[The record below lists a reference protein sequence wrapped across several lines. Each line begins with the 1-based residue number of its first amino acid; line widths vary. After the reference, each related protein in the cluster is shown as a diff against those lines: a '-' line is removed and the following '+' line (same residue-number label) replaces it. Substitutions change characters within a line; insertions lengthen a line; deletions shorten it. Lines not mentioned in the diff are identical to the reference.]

1 MRATNNFKE
10 PRHQS
15 FNGVFLMFFADLIKR
30 VKQNIY
36 ILALPF
42 ISGTVRDYILF
53 FYMGLI
59 LLVLLQFIYTYLLFL
74 KYTFYVSNTA
84 FHLHKGLFRR
94 REIEI
99 PFDRIQNINL
109 QQNFLQQVLSVVGL
123 DIETAGESKAEVQIK
138 ALRKKDAEQLKTI
151 LLAEK
156 EEKQVYEHSVG
167 EDDGQDAQDF
177 KTVETE
183 DALVFKLCFLD
194 LLKVGLSS
202 NILKGLSLVF
212 AFAAYVYNAFSD
224 LYFQNYDAYIS
235 DQISDYT
242 AYISGKF
249 LLILSI
255 GLIFIGIGFIV
266 TAVFTVIKYFNLKV
280 IKLNENYEVEYGLFN
295 RFKKVL
301 KSSKVQTLEFRT
313 NPVRKL
319 FGFQNAFVSQAS
331 SEETTEKHKIGLV
344 GLPADYVS
352 LFFKV
357 LFKGKELDTQKF
369 VRLRCQLFR
378 FRVDVNRLFFVSL
391 AFVLFF
397 VWEKF
402 PTYIFIILLLSSLL
416 LVLMSYIRMKKSYL
430 SFSDELVK
438 IGSGIIGTQTTYLE
452 IYKIQSIR
460 VSQSIFQKRRN
471 LSSFT
476 IYTASGSLKIKYL
489 EVDHV
494 HELTNFLMYKI
505 ESSDHEWI

>member
-1 MRATNNFKE
+1 
-10 PRHQS
+10 
-15 FNGVFLMFFADLIKR
+15 MFFADLIKR

-53 FYMGLI
+53 FYLGLI
-59 LLVLLQFIYTYLLFL
+59 LLVLLQFIYTYLLFS
-74 KYTFYVSNTA
+74 KYTFCVSDDA

-151 LLAEK
+151 LLTEK
-156 EEKQVYEHSVG
+156 EEKQASDYSMS
-167 EDDGQDAQDF
+167 EDDAQETSDS
-177 KTVETE
+177 KTVESE
-183 DALVFKLCFLD
+183 DELVFKLRFLD

-212 AFAAYVYNAFSD
+212 AFAAYVYNAFAD
-224 LYFQNYDAYIS
+224 LYWQNYDTYIS
-235 DQISDYT
+235 DQVSDYT
-242 AYISGKF
+242 DHISGEF

-255 GLIFIGIGFIV
+255 GLIFIGIGFLV

-280 IKLNENYEVEYGLFN
+280 VKLNENYEVEYGLFN

-331 SEETTEKHKIGLV
+331 SEETSEKHKIGLV
-344 GLPADYVS
+344 GLPADYVF

-357 LFKGKELDTQKF
+357 LFKGKELGKQKF
-369 VRLRCQLFR
+369 VRLTCQFFR
-378 FRVDVNRLFFVSL
+378 FRVDVNRLFFVIL
-391 AFVLFF
+391 ALILLF
-397 VWEKF
+397 VWNKF
-402 PTYIFIILLLSSLL
+402 PIYVFIILLVSSLT
-416 LVLMSYIRMKKSYL
+416 LVIMSYIRMTKSYL

-460 VSQSIFQKRRN
+460 VSQSLFQKRRN
-471 LSSFT
+471 LSSLT

-489 EVDHV
+489 EAHHV
-494 HELTNFLMYKI
+494 RELTNFLMYKI
-505 ESSDHEWI
+505 ESSDQEWI

>member
-1 MRATNNFKE
+1 
-10 PRHQS
+10 
-15 FNGVFLMFFADLIKR
+15 MFFTDLIKR

-53 FYMGLI
+53 FYLGLI
-59 LLVLLQFIYTYLLFL
+59 FLVLLQFIYTYLLFL
-74 KYTFYVSNTA
+74 KYTFYVSDDA

-138 ALRKKDAEQLKTI
+138 ALRKNDAEQLKTI
-151 LLAEK
+151 LLTEK
-156 EEKQVYEHSVG
+156 EEKQVSEHSIS
-167 EDDGQDAQDF
+167 EDDGQLAPDS
-177 KTVETE
+177 KTAESE
-183 DALVFKLCFLD
+183 DELVFKLRFLD

-202 NILKGLSLVF
+202 NIIKGLSLVF
-212 AFAAYVYNAFSD
+212 AFAAYVYNAFAD
-224 LYFQNYDAYIS
+224 LYWQNYDAYIS
-235 DQISDYT
+235 DQVSDYT
-242 AYISGKF
+242 DYISGEF

-255 GLIFIGIGFIV
+255 GLIIIGIGFLV

-280 IKLNENYEVEYGLFN
+280 VKLNENYEVEYGLFN

-313 NPVRKL
+313 NPIRKL

-331 SEETTEKHKIGLV
+331 SEETSEKHKIGLV
-344 GLPADYVS
+344 GLPADYVA

-369 VRLRCQLFR
+369 VRLSCQLFR
-378 FRVDVNRLFFVSL
+378 FRVDVNRLFFVIL
-391 AFVLFF
+391 ALILFF
-397 VWEKF
+397 MWNAF
-402 PTYIFIILLLSSLL
+402 PTYAFIILLLSSLTL
-416 LVLMSYIRMKKSYL
+416 IIMSYVRMTKSYL

-460 VSQSIFQKRRN
+460 VSQSLFQKRRN
-471 LSSFT
+471 LSSLT

-489 EVDHV
+489 EAHHV
-494 HELTNFLMYKI
+494 RELTNFLMYKI
-505 ESSDHEWI
+505 ESSHQEWI